1 MTINSPNYPYYY
13 PNNADCMWTITAT
26 YGQLNLVFN
35 KFTVQSDPTCST
47 DYLQISGPIKKYRRA
62 RICGFPVSVRSHNSF
77 FCSRKCGIKLI
88 FLTLNRYLE
97 DSV

>member
-35 KFTVQSDPTCST
+35 KFTVQSDPTCSS

-62 RICGFPVSVRSHNSF
+62 RICGFPVSATSHYMIHSLATENVVLNKSF
-77 FCSRKCGIKLI
+77 SL
-88 FLTLNRYLE
+88 
-97 DSV
+97 